1 MADGM
6 DLLVLKKWE
15 IVLAARSLP
24 ELALVEVD
32 DVGADVVKEALVVGH
47 NEQSL
52 LVPLQ
57 VVVQPDD
64 GVKVKVVGRFV
75 KHQQSRFNEKGAGQ

>member
-1 MADGM
+1 MADEI
-6 DLLVLKKWE
+6 DLLVLIKGE
-15 IVLAARSLP
+15 IVLAVGDLP

-32 DVGADVVKEALVVGH
+32 DVSADVVKEALVVGYD
-47 NEQSL
+47 EQSL
-52 LVPLQ
+52 LILLQ
-57 VVVQPDD
+57 VIVQPDD